1 MPSVSSLG
9 ARSGLDLE
17 GIVNATLEAERVPKE
32 NQLNEKEERLQVE
45 LSAVGEMQSVLST
58 LQDAAKE
65 LSEGDVFRAMKAS
78 VEQPESGDVITVEST
93 EDAGVGNFDISVTQ
107 LAQGSRAVS
116 ADGAFA
122 NSEDEVNTNAGSL
135 TFGAG
140 DESFTLNIEAG
151 SSLEDIRKAVNSS
164 EDNFGVTA
172 DIINTGTEAK
182 LIFRSNLSG
191 EGNDLTVTND
201 NAEFDAI
208 STQAN
213 GGAPGSGG
221 MTIADADK
229 ATDAIIEI
237 DGIQARNDTNTF
249 EDVIQGS
256 TITAVK
262 ESEDAETAEL
272 SIARDEDGIEKSI
285 NAFVKAYNGV
295 VASLNEIGGEGSM
308 LQGDATVRNLK
319 GQLNDVLTSTFGEG
333 GKTLFDLGFGLDEDG
348 KLETENP
355 VTSFNEVLEENPLAF
370 ESLLGGE
377 NGLAGR
383 MDSFVDGYVKDGGS
397 LDMREDSI
405 DQGLERVTK
414 SREDLAL
421 RMESMEETLRA
432 KYQALDQLVGQL
444 QSSGNSLSGQLA
456 NLPGFTSNNS

>member
-1 MPSVSSLG
+1 MPLVSSLG

-17 GIVNATLEAERVPKE
+17 GILSATLEAERVPKTNRLDQQE
-32 NQLNEKEERLQVE
+32 GRLQVE
-45 LSAVGEMQSVLST
+45 LSAVGEMKSVLSK
-58 LQDAAKE
+58 LQEAAEK
-65 LSEGDVFRAMKAS
+65 LSSGDLFSAMKAS
-78 VEQPESGDVITVEST
+78 VKQPESGDVITVEST

-107 LAQGSRAVS
+107 LAKGSRAVS
-116 ADGAFA
+116 ADGAFV

-164 EDNFGVTA
+164 QDNFGVTA

-182 LIFRSNLSG
+182 LVFRSNVSG
-191 EGNDLTVTND
+191 DGNDLTVTND

-213 GGAPGSGG
+213 GGGAGG
-221 MTIADADK
+221 MSIADADK

-262 ESEDAETAEL
+262 ESEDAETAKL
-272 SIARDEDGIEKSI
+272 SIARDEDGVKKSI
-285 NAFVKAYNGV
+285 DAFVKAYNGAV
-295 VASLNEIGGEGSM
+295 SSLNEIGGENSM

-319 GQLNDVLTSTFGEG
+319 GQLNNVLTSTFGEG
-333 GKTLFDLGFGLDEDG
+333 GQTLFDLGFGLGEDG
-348 KLETENP
+348 KLESENP
-355 VTSFNEVLEENPLAF
+355 VTSFSEVLKDNPAAL
-370 ESLLGGE
+370 ESVFGGE
-377 NGLAGR
+377 NGLASR
-383 MDSFVDGYVKDGGS
+383 MDSFLEDYVSGGGS
-397 LDMREDSI
+397 LELRKDTINESLD
-405 DQGLERVTK
+405 RVK
-414 SREDLAL
+414 ESREDLKL
-421 RMESMEETLRA
+421 RMESMEETLRS
-432 KYQALDQLVGQL
+432 KYQALDSLVGQL
-444 QSSGNSLSGQLA
+444 QSRGNSVSAQLA
-456 NLPGFTSNNS
+456 NLPGFTRDND

>member
-1 MPSVSSLG
+1 MPLVSSTG

-17 GIVNATLEAERVPKE
+17 GIIKATLEAERVPKTNRLDQQE
-32 NQLNEKEERLQVE
+32 GRLQVE
-45 LSAVGEMQSVLST
+45 LSAVGEMRSVLSK
-58 LQDAAKE
+58 LQDASEK
-65 LSEGDVFRAMKAS
+65 LSGGDLFSAMKAS
-78 VEQPESGDVITVEST
+78 IKQPESGDVVTVEST
-93 EDAGVGNFDISVTQ
+93 DDAGAGDFNISVTQ
-107 LAQGSRAVS
+107 LAKGSRAVS

-122 NSEDEVNTNAGSL
+122 DSDTEVNTNAGSL

-140 DESFTLNIEAG
+140 DNSFTLDIEAG

-164 EDNFGVTA
+164 QDNFGVTA

-182 LIFRSNLSG
+182 LVFRSSVSG
-191 EGNDLTVTND
+191 AGNDLTVTND

-213 GGAPGSGG
+213 GGGAGG
-221 MTIADADK
+221 MAIADADK

-262 ESEDAETAEL
+262 ESEDAETAKL
-272 SIARDEDGIEKSI
+272 SIARDEDGIKKSI
-285 NAFVKAYNGV
+285 DAFVKAYNGV
-295 VASLNEIGGEGSM
+295 VGSLNEMGGENSM
-308 LQGDATVRNLK
+308 LQGDATIRSLK

-333 GKTLFDLGFGLDEDG
+333 GESLFDLGFGMDEDG
-348 KLETENP
+348 KLEAENP
-355 VTSFNEVLEENPLAF
+355 VTSFSDVLKDNPAAL
-370 ESLLGGE
+370 ESVFGGE
-377 NGLAGR
+377 NGLASR
-383 MDSFVDGYVKDGGS
+383 MDSFLDGYVKGGGS
-397 LDMREDSI
+397 LEMRKDSI
-405 DQGLERVTK
+405 DQSLDRVTK

-444 QSSGNSLSGQLA
+444 QSRGNSVSAQLA
-456 NLPGFTSNNS
+456 NLPGFTRNND

>member
-1 MPSVSSLG
+1 MPLVSSLG

-17 GIVNATLEAERVPKE
+17 GIVSATLNAERVPKQNRLDQQE
-32 NQLNEKEERLQVE
+32 GRLQVE
-45 LSAVGEMQSVLST
+45 LSAVGEMKSVLSK
-58 LQDAAKE
+58 LQEAAEKLSSGE
-65 LSEGDVFRAMKAS
+65 LFSAMKAS
-78 VEQPESGDVITVEST
+78 VKQPESGDVITVEST

-107 LAQGSRAVS
+107 LAKGSRAVS

-164 EDNFGVTA
+164 QDNFGVTA

-182 LIFRSNLSG
+182 LIFRSNVSG

-213 GGAPGSGG
+213 GGGAGG
-221 MTIADADK
+221 MSIAAADK

-237 DGIQARNDTNTF
+237 DGIQAKNDTNIF

-262 ESEDAETAEL
+262 ESEDAETAKL
-272 SIARDEDGIEKSI
+272 SIARDEDGVKKSI
-285 NAFVKAYNGV
+285 DAFVKAYNGA
-295 VASLNEIGGEGSM
+295 VASLNEIGGENSM

-319 GQLNDVLTSTFGEG
+319 GQLNNVLTSTFGEG
-333 GKTLFDLGFGLDEDG
+333 GQTLFDLGFGLDKEG
-348 KLETENP
+348 KLEAENP
-355 VTSFNEVLEENPLAF
+355 VTSFSEVLKNNPAAL
-370 ESLLGGE
+370 ESVFGGE
-377 NGLAGR
+377 NGLASR
-383 MDSFVDGYVKDGGS
+383 MDSFLDGYVGGGGS
-397 LDMREDSI
+397 LELRKDTINQSLD
-405 DQGLERVTK
+405 RVAE
-414 SREDLAL
+414 SREDLKL

-432 KYQALDQLVGQL
+432 KYQALDSLVGQL
-444 QSSGNSLSGQLA
+444 QSRGNSVSAQLA
-456 NLPGFTSNNS
+456 NLPGFTRDND